1 MLEIYTE
8 NPSVMNY
15 HFEKGTNERYA
26 LDLLNEHIVG
36 GLLLAG
42 GVGSLTGSIYSLG
55 NPKFDA
61 SPECLIPLGL
71 AFILGGVSV
80 IENSK
85 NIQKPDT

>member
-1 MLEIYTE
+1 V
-8 NPSVMNY
+8 NQ
-15 HFEKGTNERYA
+15 
-26 LDLLNEHIVG
+26 
-36 GLLLAG
+36 LLLLEVNHQLYAH
-42 GVGSLTGSIYSLG
+42 SANLKRIFHWFPFQNG